1 MCVYRDVI
9 STGVD
14 VRRVRE
20 MEEQLQKLVERA
32 EPKPKLLICVSGN
45 TSKVKTSFVPPLEF
59 PASHRYEIALTS
71 LETYY
76 SFPNINTSN
85 NHVKISFDAGESW
98 LDVRI
103 PVGCYEIMAI
113 NTELQRF
120 IMQKTGD
127 KKAEK
132 RIILSPNPNTLRCV
146 LEVLDAKCRVDFDDD
161 DSLCTVLGFDR
172 KVYTVG
178 RHESEHIVNILSVNS
193 ILVHC
198 DVIESSR
205 LNGIEAPVIYT
216 FFPDASPGDK
226 IVSTPRHLIYIP
238 LTLNVITRMTCW
250 VTDQNGSELD
260 LQGEELTLTFHVK
273 AC

>member
-1 MCVYRDVI
+1 M
-9 STGVD
+9 
-14 VRRVRE
+14 
-20 MEEQLQKLVERA
+20 MEEHLHKLVEYA
-32 EPKPKLLICVSGN
+32 EPKPKSLICISGN
-45 TSKVKTSFVPPLEF
+45 TSRLKTSFVPPLEF
-59 PASHRYEIALTS
+59 PSSNRYEIALTS

-85 NHVKISFDAGESW
+85 NHLKITFGKDGKDSL
-98 LDVRI
+98 LDIHI
-103 PVGCYEIMAI
+103 PVGCYEIEAI
-113 NTELQRF
+113 NDELQRC

-127 KKAEK
+127 KKPEK
-132 RIILSPNPNTLRCV
+132 RIILSSNSNTLRCV
-146 LEVLDAKCRVDFDDD
+146 LEVLDVKCQVDFNVGD

-172 KVYTVG
+172 KEYGVG

-216 FFPDASPGDK
+216 FFPNASPGDK
-226 IVSTPRHLIYIP
+226 IVSVPRHLIYIP
-238 LTLNVITRMTCW
+238 LTLNVISRMTCW
-250 VTDQNGSELD
+250 VTDQKGSNLD
-260 LQGEELTLTFHVK
+260 LQGEELTLTFHIK

>member
-1 MCVYRDVI
+1 
-9 STGVD
+9 
-14 VRRVRE
+14 
-20 MEEQLQKLVERA
+20 MEEQLRKLVEHA
-32 EPKPKLLICVSGN
+32 EPKPKSLICVSGN
-45 TSKVKTSFVPPLEF
+45 SSKLKTSFIPPLDF
-59 PASHRYEIALTS
+59 PPANRYEMALTS

-85 NHVKISFDAGESW
+85 NHVKISFDEGKTW
-98 LDVRI
+98 LDIRI
-103 PVGCYEIMAI
+103 PVGCYEIKAI
-113 NTELQRF
+113 NNELQRF

-132 RIILSPNPNTLRCV
+132 RIVLSPNPNTLRCM
-146 LEVLDAKCRVDFDDD
+146 LEVLDVKCQVNFDEA

-172 KVYTVG
+172 KVYKAG

-205 LNGIEAPVIYT
+205 LNGIEASIIYT

-226 IVSTPRHLIYIP
+226 IISIPRHLIYIP
-238 LTLNVITRMTCW
+238 LTLNIISRMTCW
-250 VTDQNGSELD
+250 VTDQNGKELD
-260 LQGEELTLTFHVK
+260 LQGEELTLTFHIK

>member
-1 MCVYRDVI
+1 MK
-9 STGVD
+9 
-14 VRRVRE
+14 
-20 MEEQLQKLVERA
+20 M
-32 EPKPKLLICVSGN
+32 
-45 TSKVKTSFVPPLEF
+45 
-59 PASHRYEIALTS
+59 ALTS

-85 NHVKISFDAGESW
+85 NHVKISFDEGKTW
-98 LDVRI
+98 LDVYI
-103 PVGCYEIMAI
+103 PVGCYEIKAI

-120 IMQKTGD
+120 IMQKTED

-132 RIILSPNPNTLRCV
+132 RIILSPNPNTLRCM
-146 LEVLDAKCRVDFDDD
+146 LDVLDVKCQVNFDEDD
-161 DSLCTVLGFDR
+161 RLCTVLGFDK
-172 KVYTVG
+172 KVYKVG

-216 FFPDASPGDK
+216 FFLDAAPGDK
-226 IVSTPRHLIYIP
+226 IISIPKHLIYIT
-238 LTLNVITRMTCW
+238 LTLNVISRMTCW
-250 VTDQNGSELD
+250 VTDQNDKELN
-260 LQGEELTLTFHVK
+260 LQGEKLTLTLHLK